1 MAAYGLYTHIASN
14 KFRSMLLFAG
24 LFVLIYIVVYA
35 GALIAEVVIDSDRS
49 VDNYLAAA
57 ARDLVRAFPYATG
70 AAALWIVI
78 AYFFHQSIVDAVTGG
93 EDVTR
98 QQQPRLYNLLEN
110 LCIARGIPMPKL
122 KVMDSEALNAFATGL
137 NRRQYSVTVTTGLM
151 KALNDREIEAVLGH
165 ELTHIRN
172 GDVQMMVIAVI
183 IAGVVG
189 FFAELF
195 FRMFTNFGWS
205 SGGGSSWSSSSS
217 SSSSSSDSDRKG
229 SGGGGAVVVVIV
241 AVVLIALA
249 WLLSQ
254 LV

>member
-14 KFRSMLLFAG
+14 KFRSMLLLAG

-35 GALIAEVVIDSDRS
+35 GALIAEVVLNSDAS
-49 VDNYLAAA
+49 VDYYLMAA
-57 ARDLVRAFPYATG
+57 ARDLVTAFPYATG
-70 AAALWIVI
+70 AAVLWIVI

-110 LCIARGIPMPKL
+110 LCISRGIPMPKL
-122 KVMDSEALNAFATGL
+122 KVMESDALNAFATGL
-137 NRRQYSVTVTTGLM
+137 NQRQYAGTVTTGLL
-151 KALNDREIEAVLGH
+151 KALNDQEIEAVLGH

-189 FFAELF
+189 FFGELF
-195 FRMFTNFGWS
+195 FRMFTNLQWNSG
-205 SGGGSSWSSSSS
+205 GGGSSWSSSSS
-217 SSSSSSDSDRKG
+217 SSSSSSPSPSSSSSSSSSDPT
-229 SGGGGAVVVVIV
+229 
-241 AVVLIALA
+241 
-249 WLLSQ
+249 
-254 LV
+254 